1 MGIFWTI
8 VSNPLVVSI
17 GGALAGWYLTQFT
30 NKKRMTHEKEINNMK
45 LKADVVVKSRMKWIE
60 EVRHLS
66 SNLIKTYTDM
76 YSTNENAN
84 SAFQSANK
92 LMESNKDLMNQ
103 HKTETDENKK
113 SDLIKKIQSNNE
125 ELAEAKNKYE
135 TLANELLTYVGKFS
149 EMKFLFKSYFSE
161 VNIDGTTNYRN
172 KDLIDVMEKCAS
184 LLIKYC
190 TNPEEISKDELQS
203 SLDNFMDVVSNYL
216 KEEWEKVKRIE

>member
-1 MGIFWTI
+1 MAIDWTI
-8 VSNPLVVSI
+8 VSNPLVVST
-17 GGALAGWYLTQFT
+17 GSALVGWYLRQFT
-30 NKKRMTHEKEINNMK
+30 NKKRMAHEKEINNMK

-76 YSTNENAN
+76 YSTNKNADI
-84 SAFQSANK
+84 ALQSAKK
-92 LMESNKDLMNQ
+92 LMGDNKSLMDQ
-103 HKTETDENKK
+103 LKTETDENKK
-113 SDLIKKIQSNNE
+113 SGLIKKIQSNNE
-125 ELAEAKNKYE
+125 QLEETKNKYK
-135 TLANELLTYVGKFS
+135 TLANELSTYVGKFS

-161 VNIDGTTNYRN
+161 VNINGTINYRN

-190 TNPEEISKDELQS
+190 TKPSEISKDELQL
-203 SLDNFMDVVSNYL
+203 SLDNFMDAVSNYL